1 MKKIIGLISGI
12 YILILLVAS
21 FLLYMPLKTREGKV
35 LDINSIIPIANEKT
49 FKNKGWS
56 VVDFKSPAMN
66 FRVAKKTGDIEAAR
80 KLVDYYIIDRMKH
93 FPLTIKGE
101 EWEYG
106 YASWKKGYRLLVIF
120 LHGEDI
126 YWIELHTNSNAS
138 KYAKLF
144 NNFLENM
151 VIDGEN
157 TGREFADDLRKIK
170 LPASIVMGEYQIL
183 LIMAVSFGFGIFIL
197 FIIFQIGWRL
207 PSTIPHGIV
216 KKEKTLVSIRR
227 KGVNTNMPGVV
238 LLGEGTI
245 YIYSFGK
252 KLLEKRIGEGMYIKG
267 GYLTI
272 EQEDGKIFV
281 SISNPGEWRMWF
293 PVRNK

>member
-21 FLLYMPLKTREGKV
+21 FLLYMPLKTREGRV
-35 LDINSIIPIANEKT
+35 LGIKSIMPVGDESRY
-49 FKNKGWS
+49 KNKGWS
-56 VVDFKSPAMN
+56 IVDFKSPAMN
-66 FRVAKKTGDIEAAR
+66 FRVAKKTGDIEDAR
-80 KLVDYYIIDRMKH
+80 KLVDYYIMDRMKH

-101 EWEYG
+101 EWQYG
-106 YASWKKGYRLLVIF
+106 YGTWEKGYRLLVIF
-120 LHGEDI
+120 LHEEDI
-126 YWIELHTNSNAS
+126 YWIELRTNSNAS
-138 KYAKLF
+138 KYAKFF
-144 NNFLENM
+144 NDFLENM

-157 TGREFADDLRKIK
+157 IGREFADDLRKIK
-170 LPASIVMGEYQIL
+170 LPASIVMGEYQTL
-183 LIMAVSFGFGIFIL
+183 LIMAASFGFGIFIF
-197 FIIFQIGWRL
+197 FIIFQVGWKL

-227 KGVNTNMPGVV
+227 KGVNTNMPGVI
-238 LLGEGTI
+238 LLGEGII

-272 EQEDGKIFV
+272 EEEDGKIFV
-281 SISNPGEWRMWF
+281 SLSNPDEWRMWF
-293 PVRNK
+293 PVRDK

>member
-35 LDINSIIPIANEKT
+35 LGIKSIMPVGDESWY
-49 FKNKGWS
+49 KNKGWS
-56 VVDFKSPAMN
+56 IVDFKSPAMN
-66 FRVAKKTGDIEAAR
+66 FRVAKKKGDNEDAR
-80 KLVDYYIIDRMKH
+80 KLVDYYIMDRMKH

-101 EWEYG
+101 EWQYG
-106 YASWKKGYRLLVIF
+106 YGTWEKGYRLLVIF
-120 LHGEDI
+120 LHEEDI
-126 YWIELHTNSNAS
+126 YWIELRTNSNAS
-138 KYAKLF
+138 KYAKFF
-144 NNFLENM
+144 NDFLENM

-157 TGREFADDLRKIK
+157 IGREFADDLRKIK
-170 LPASIVMGEYQIL
+170 LPASIVMGEYQTL
-183 LIMAVSFGFGIFIL
+183 LIMAASFGFGIFIF
-197 FIIFQIGWRL
+197 FIIFQVGWRL

-227 KGVNTNMPGVV
+227 KGVNTNMPGVI
-238 LLGEGTI
+238 LLGEGII

-272 EQEDGKIFV
+272 EEEDGKIFV
-281 SISNPGEWRMWF
+281 SLSNPDEWRMWF
-293 PVRNK
+293 PVRDK

>member
-21 FLLYMPLKTREGKV
+21 FLLYMPLKTRERRV
-35 LDINSIIPIANEKT
+35 LGIKSIMPVGDESRY
-49 FKNKGWS
+49 KNKGWS
-56 VVDFKSPAMN
+56 IVDFKSPAMN
-66 FRVAKKTGDIEAAR
+66 FRVAKKTGDIEDAR
-80 KLVDYYIIDRMKH
+80 KLVDYYIMDRMKH

-101 EWEYG
+101 EWQYG
-106 YASWKKGYRLLVIF
+106 YGTWEKGYRLLVIF
-120 LHGEDI
+120 LHEEDI
-126 YWIELHTNSNAS
+126 YWIELRTNSNAS
-138 KYAKLF
+138 KYAKFF
-144 NNFLENM
+144 NDFLENM

-157 TGREFADDLRKIK
+157 IGREFADDLRKIK
-170 LPASIVMGEYQIL
+170 LPASIVMGEYQTL
-183 LIMAVSFGFGIFIL
+183 LIMAASFGFGIFIF
-197 FIIFQIGWRL
+197 FIIFQVGWKL

-227 KGVNTNMPGVV
+227 KGLNTNMPGVI
-238 LLGEGTI
+238 LLGEGII

-272 EQEDGKIFV
+272 EEEDGKIFV
-281 SISNPGEWRMWF
+281 SLSNPDEWRMWF
-293 PVRNK
+293 PVRDK

>member
-1 MKKIIGLISGI
+1 
-12 YILILLVAS
+12 
-21 FLLYMPLKTREGKV
+21 
-35 LDINSIIPIANEKT
+35 
-49 FKNKGWS
+49 
-56 VVDFKSPAMN
+56 
-66 FRVAKKTGDIEAAR
+66 
-80 KLVDYYIIDRMKH
+80 
-93 FPLTIKGE
+93 
-101 EWEYG
+101 
-106 YASWKKGYRLLVIF
+106 
-120 LHGEDI
+120 
-126 YWIELHTNSNAS
+126 
-138 KYAKLF
+138 
-144 NNFLENM
+144 M

-157 TGREFADDLRKIK
+157 IGREFADDLRKIK
-170 LPASIVMGEYQIL
+170 LPASIVMGEYQTL
-183 LIMAVSFGFGIFIL
+183 LIMAASFGFGIFIF

-227 KGVNTNMPGVV
+227 KGLNTNMPGVI

-272 EQEDGKIFV
+272 EEEDGKIFV

-293 PVRNK
+293 PVRDK

>member
-21 FLLYMPLKTREGKV
+21 FLLYMPLKTRERRV
-35 LDINSIIPIANEKT
+35 LGIKSIMPVGDESWY
-49 FKNKGWS
+49 KNKGWS
-56 VVDFKSPAMN
+56 IVDFKSPAMN
-66 FRVAKKTGDIEAAR
+66 FRVAKKTGDIEDAR
-80 KLVDYYIIDRMKH
+80 KLVDYYIMDRMKH

-101 EWEYG
+101 EWQYG
-106 YASWKKGYRLLVIF
+106 YGTWEKGFRLLVIF
-120 LHGEDI
+120 LHEEDI
-126 YWIELHTNSNAS
+126 YWIELRTNSNAS
-138 KYAKLF
+138 KYAKFF
-144 NNFLENM
+144 NDFLENM

-157 TGREFADDLRKIK
+157 IGREFADDLRKIK
-170 LPASIVMGEYQIL
+170 LPASIVMGEYQTL
-183 LIMAVSFGFGIFIL
+183 LIMAASFGFGIFIF
-197 FIIFQIGWRL
+197 FIIFQVGWRL

-227 KGVNTNMPGVV
+227 KGVNTNMPGVI
-238 LLGEGTI
+238 LLGEGII

-272 EQEDGKIFV
+272 EEEDGKIFV
-281 SISNPGEWRMWF
+281 SLSNPDEWRMWF
-293 PVRNK
+293 PVRDK